1 MCVNPPFLSEP
12 LMVKYSIEQ
21 QVRFVVHFACFYPND
36 ESYEN
41 LLSLKDC
48 SWPNFA
54 SQFIRLATSLER
66 AH

>member
-1 MCVNPPFLSEP
+1 
-12 LMVKYSIEQ
+12 MVKYSIEQ